1 MTAKIQIVNFFQNRP
16 DRGNIFE
23 MRNHLK
29 GLVNEENGIAHHGRA
44 QQHDI
49 KSFFRR
55 ERWIPAQG
63 NVRQAEP
70 VELLQRQPAGLPPR
84 QVLVIGF
91 DERNVQI
98 GLLVGNQGN
107 IGGNGRSLQ
116 GMGRDQVA
124 LRRLQRLLAIKKI

>member
-1 MTAKIQIVNFFQNRP
+1 MTRKDSHAGP
-16 DRGNIFE
+16 
-23 MRNHLK
+23 
-29 GLVNEENGIAHHGRA
+29 AHH
-44 QQHDI
+44 
-49 KSFFRR
+49 
-55 ERWIPAQG
+55 
-63 NVRQAEP
+63 QAH
-70 VELLQRQPAGLPPR
+70 LTAAAFSPAGLPPR

>member
-1 MTAKIQIVNFFQNRP
+1 M
-16 DRGNIFE
+16 
-23 MRNHLK
+23 
-29 GLVNEENGIAHHGRA
+29 
-44 QQHDI
+44 
-49 KSFFRR
+49 
-55 ERWIPAQG
+55 
-63 NVRQAEP
+63 
-70 VELLQRQPAGLPPR
+70 
-84 QVLVIGF
+84 IGF

>member
-1 MTAKIQIVNFFQNRP
+1 MTAKIQIVNFFQSRH
-16 DRGNIFE
+16 DRGNIFKV
-23 MRNHLK
+23 RNHLE

-49 KSFFRR
+49 KSVFRR
-55 ERWIPAQG
+55 QGRISAQR
-63 NVRQAEP
+63 NMRQTEP
-70 VELLQRQPAGLPPR
+70 FQLLQSQPAGLPPR

-91 DERNVQI
+91 DKRNVQI

-107 IGGNGRSLQ
+107 IGGNGCRLQ

-124 LRRLQRLLAIKKI
+124 LCRLQRLLAIKKI